1 MTVFQIIANAAD
13 LNIAKRDG
21 RVIRSTHR
29 HTDTTNRYYHYDY
42 SALISGQVP
51 AEGTPPLG
59 WEGGAHAG
67 RSAAAAS
74 FSRLRA
80 LPQQVPHR
88 PARFNQ
94 NTNTMWTA
102 HRTER
107 AFSYFPETFGLSDI
121 FPAGEKWVFVCFSGD
136 LRDGGNVLNCFCA

>member
-1 MTVFQIIANAAD
+1 MRTRRILTSQNESVAWYD
-13 LNIAKRDG
+13 
-21 RVIRSTHR
+21 R
-29 HTDTTNRYYHYDY
+29 HTDTLTRQTATITTTTRRL
-42 SALISGQVP
+42 SVVRSRLRG
-51 AEGTPPLG
+51 PPRTG
-59 WEGGAHAG
+59 GRGGAHAG

-80 LPQQVPHR
+80 LPQQVPHL

-102 HRTER
+102 HRTDR

-121 FPAGEKWVFVCFSGD
+121 FLAGEKWGFLCFSGD
-136 LRDGGNVLNCFCA
+136 LRDGGNVLNCLCLVSEVL